1 MDFNEKVMFHIGLT
15 PEQGAEYAILTG
27 DPGRVESIA
36 RLLDEPAFLASKREY
51 TSWSGQISGRRVLVI
66 SHGIGGPS
74 TAICVEELARCGVS
88 TMIRVGTCGGMAI
101 DVCGGDLV
109 ISNAAIRQEGTSQE
123 YLPLPFPAV
132 SDFGVTSALAAAA
145 RQTGQK
151 VHIGVV
157 QCKDSFYG
165 QHRPEDSPVSYQLK
179 NQWQAYIQGGCLASE
194 MESAALFIT
203 AVARGIRA
211 GCILHVIWN
220 QEREAAGLPNTPVH
234 DTSKAATAAVNAIK
248 LLIKESEQL

>member
-1 MDFNEKVMFHIGLT
+1 MFHIGLT

-109 ISNAAIRQEGTSQE
+109 ISNAAIRQRHLANTCPS
-123 YLPLPFPAV
+123 LPAV

-145 RQTGQK
+145 VKPDKGSYRSCTMQGFPLRAAQAR
-151 VHIGVV
+151 IRR
-157 QCKDSFYG
+157 FYRKTSG
-165 QHRPEDSPVSYQLK
+165 KPIYRAAVWLRNGKRRLVYH
-179 NQWQAYIQGGCLASE
+179 GGS
-194 MESAALFIT
+194 
-203 AVARGIRA
+203 RGIVPDA
-211 GCILHVIWN
+211 YFMSYGIKSAKQPAC
-220 QEREAAGLPNTPVH
+220 NTRY
-234 DTSKAATAAVNAIK
+234 DTQAATAAVNAIK
-248 LLIKESEQL
+248 LLNKESEQL